1 LHRKSNSNEHR
12 LWRVNRRRLVG
23 LLTVSFGLATASC
36 WSSDFASAPGDA
48 ASGNYRLTRF
58 GGQSLPADVG
68 RIVTRSG
75 DTSYTDSCH
84 LLVSGG
90 QAELSAADTT
100 FSIAYETSNSCT
112 GARVGEISLAGI
124 YGISGDSISFVV
136 PAAIPPDYRFAGD
149 VHNGRLV
156 VTFPDNVLE
165 FER

>member
-1 LHRKSNSNEHR
+1 MYRARDSTGHPPP
-12 LWRVNRRRLVG
+12 RVNQRLIVG
-23 LLTVSFGLATASC
+23 LFTVSLATASC
-36 WSSDFASAPGDA
+36 WSSDPAAPRDSVA
-48 ASGNYRLTRF
+48 GNYTLTRF

-68 RIVTRSG
+68 RIVTRNG
-75 DTSYTDSCH
+75 DTSYTDLCH

-90 QAELSAADTT
+90 QAELSAVDTT

-112 GARVGEISLAGI
+112 GAHVGEIRLAGLF
-124 YGISGDSISFVV
+124 GISGDSISFVV

-149 VHNGRLV
+149 VHNGQLV